1 MLGVAEQRNVVLLKV
16 DLGLNQFLPVY
27 VSEEGCEGH
36 EEGNGGKGK
45 VGESP
50 ELGDPLQHLEE

>member
-1 MLGVAEQRNVVLLKV
+1 M

-27 VSEEGCEGH
+27 VGEEGCESH
-36 EEGNGGKGK
+36 EEGNGRESK

-50 ELGDPLQHLEE
+50 ELGDPLQHLEK